1 MMMMM
6 VVVVVG
12 DVLMS
17 WPSAKDIQSL
27 KWIIKIFPLI
37 LNIWEGGRDDIR
49 GSPSTQEKEGEQAS
63 VSFSAGDFFLR
74 ISGCRMSVSRVQS
87 AASNARVL
95 GLSLDTVQMVA
106 ALPMEEFNVRMLYVL
121 TPPFSWRLIQEV
133 ARGYRGEQKKI
144 LRDMRLDMTNQEKY
158 SISTEILTL

>member
-27 KWIIKIFPLI
+27 KWIINIFPLI

-87 AASNARVL
+87 AASIITSSDDN
-95 GLSLDTVQMVA
+95 LSDCILVA
-106 ALPMEEFNVRMLYVL
+106 GAMSPALAVR
-121 TPPFSWRLIQEV
+121 QEV
-133 ARGYRGEQKKI
+133 EDISRSKVRSPVSQTVSQVI
-144 LRDMRLDMTNQEKY
+144 LYHWVWAD
-158 SISTEILTL
+158 